1 MTFKECFND
10 ISSKQTLYINAH
22 NDEQRLQFDPKLWLK
37 YTSGVQPMRS
47 LVPCW
52 RVFQPN
58 LRLHGNRSSQNLVLR
73 WLDTTGVPQPK
84 LLKNMKH
91 N

>member
-1 MTFKECFND
+1 MAEYSVGRVLV
-10 ISSKQTLYINAH
+10 SSLV
-22 NDEQRLQFDPKLWLK
+22 LGLK

-73 WLDTTGVPQPK
+73 WLDTTGVPQPSTSYT
-84 LLKNMKH
+84 LEY
-91 N
+91 